1 MQVFIETT
9 SGLERRLTVGVP
21 AERVENEVNNRLQ
34 KAAKNVRLDG
44 FRPGKVPMRV
54 IKQRYGAGV
63 RQEVLGEVM
72 SQSFYEAVTQ
82 ENLRPAGQPSIEP
95 KVLEEGKDLE
105 FVATFEIFPE
115 IKLADMAG
123 FEVERPS
130 AEVNDADIDDMIEI
144 FRKQQGSQEVV
155 DRAAAEGDHVK
166 LDYAGTRDGEAFEGG
181 SAEDS
186 DLELGSGRMIPGF
199 EDGIVGMA
207 AGDEKTLALSFPED
221 YHNEELKGAAVEFSI
236 TLHSVSEQV
245 AAPMDDELFQKY
257 GVEEGGEE
265 QFRKEIAE
273 NMQREL
279 ATAVKNRVKRQ
290 VMDAIIS
297 ANESQEVPKALID
310 QEIGTMRKQ
319 MFQQFGGAGTENMD
333 LESLLP
339 AEMFQ
344 EQAEHRVKLGL
355 LLNEY
360 ITSAGMKADAD
371 KVRESIEEIASTY
384 QDPTEVVEWYY
395 SNQEQLSGVES
406 MVLEDQAVQQLLEQA
421 KITDEACTYQEA
433 IAKAQENQ
441 SV

>member
-273 NMQREL
+273 NMRREL

>member
-186 DLELGSGRMIPGF
+186 DLELGSGGMIPGF

-273 NMQREL
+273 NMRREL

>member
-72 SQSFYEAVTQ
+72 SQTFYEAVTQ
-82 ENLRPAGQPSIEP
+82 ENLKPAGQPSIEP
-95 KVLEEGKDLE
+95 KSLEEGKDLE
-105 FVATFEIFPE
+105 FVATFEIIPE
-115 IKLADMAG
+115 IELADMTG
-123 FEVERPS
+123 FKVERPA
-130 AEVNDADIDDMIEI
+130 AEVTDADIDNMIEI
-144 FRKQQGSQEVV
+144 FRRQQGGMEVV
-155 DRAAAEGDHVK
+155 ERAAADGDQVT
-166 LDYAGTRDGEAFEGG
+166 LDYVGTRDGEAFEGG
-181 SAEDS
+181 SAEGS
-186 DLELGSGRMIPGF
+186 DLELGSGRMVPGF
-199 EDGIVGMA
+199 EDGIVGMT
-207 AGDEKTLALSFPED
+207 AGEEKTLALSFPED
-221 YHNEELKGAAVEFSI
+221 YHSEELQGAAVEFKI

-245 AAPMDDELFQKY
+245 LAPMDDELYQKY

-273 NMQREL
+273 NMKREL
-279 ATAVKNRVKRQ
+279 VSAIKNKVKQQ

-297 ANESQEVPKALID
+297 ANESQEVPKALVD
-310 QEIGTMRKQ
+310 LEIGSMRKQ
-319 MFQQFGGAGTENMD
+319 MFQQFGGAGAENMD

-339 AEMFQ
+339 ADMFQ
-344 EQAEHRVKLGL
+344 DQAERRVKLGL
-355 LLNEY
+355 LLSEY
-360 ITSAGMKADAD
+360 ISSEKMTADAD

-384 QDPTEVVEWYY
+384 QEPAEVIQWYY
-395 SNQEQLSGVES
+395 SNQEQLSSVES

-421 KITDEACTYQEA
+421 KVTDEACTYQEA